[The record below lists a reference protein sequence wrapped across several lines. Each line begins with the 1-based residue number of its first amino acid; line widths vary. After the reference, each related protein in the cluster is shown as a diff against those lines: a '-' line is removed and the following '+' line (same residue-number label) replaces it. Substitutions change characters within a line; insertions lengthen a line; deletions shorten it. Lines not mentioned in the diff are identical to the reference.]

1 MTGVRATKE
10 VEFVGNC
17 RVEAGAFSDRFYPA
31 LRRPVPLFF
40 FRRSPLTPTPTPMF
54 ANFSRVLSR
63 EHTHTRARGR
73 AGAPSLM

>member
-17 RVEAGAFSDRFYPA
+17 RDEAGAFSDRFYPA

-40 FRRSPLTPTPTPMF
+40 SSIAADTD
-54 ANFSRVLSR
+54 ADADVC
-63 EHTHTRARGR
+63 
-73 AGAPSLM
+73 